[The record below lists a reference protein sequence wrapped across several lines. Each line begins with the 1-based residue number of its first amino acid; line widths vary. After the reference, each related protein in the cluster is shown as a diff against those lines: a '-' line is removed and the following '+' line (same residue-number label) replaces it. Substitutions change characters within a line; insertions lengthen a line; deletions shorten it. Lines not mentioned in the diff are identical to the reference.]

1 MPDMPDCEARLLG
14 RLLGSRELLATPKES
29 RLTPESPTPDAVDAV
44 DTRFVLVRTVTV
56 FGM

>member
-1 MPDMPDCEARLLG
+1 MPDCEARLLG
-14 RLLGSRELLATPKES
+14 RLLGSRELLAIPKES